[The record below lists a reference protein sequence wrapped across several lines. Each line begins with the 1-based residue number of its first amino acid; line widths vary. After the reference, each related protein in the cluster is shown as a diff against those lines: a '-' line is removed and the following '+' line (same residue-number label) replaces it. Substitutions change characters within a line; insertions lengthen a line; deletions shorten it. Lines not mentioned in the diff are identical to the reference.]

1 MIPQPLA
8 EATAHPLPAWACVA
22 GLIQA
27 AVLGAIFTAFA
38 LA

>member
-1 MIPQPLA
+1 MIAQPLA

-27 AVLGAIFTAFA
+27 AVLGAILTA
-38 LA
+38 LALA